1 MSSLP
6 TKTTNLG
13 GPYQGYSG
21 KQSISNYKD
30 GDSVTARRE
39 LRKSWNTSYATGQ
52 VNGYN
57 RRIGPFRAVMNSG
70 DFLSRTDY
78 VCGGPN
84 PANNTHATAARQL
97 GLGGIINACD
107 STNIPSSSCNVK
119 FVADSSDYTK
129 YKRQAAFN
137 KNYNDLKFGGYNN
150 SAYVPLMAV
159 RGGSKL
165 PPH

>member
-78 VCGGPN
+78 ICGGPN

>member
-1 MSSLP
+1 MSLP

-30 GDSVTARRE
+30 GESVTTRRE
-39 LRKSWNTSYATGQ
+39 LRKSWNTSYATGK

-57 RRIGPFRAVMNSG
+57 RRITPFRAVMNSG
-70 DFLSRTDY
+70 DFLSRTNY

-107 STNIPSSSCNVK
+107 TSNIPSSSCNVK

-129 YKRQAAFN
+129 YRRQTAFN